1 MRSSRIARLDGKS
14 VIVGIALAAAGV
26 LLAGAGKPDDANAKV
41 LPVRFLVLESST
53 LGEPENGY
61 QSHLLKVCPHYGK
74 IDTDS
79 LKFRLSKE
87 TQEIKLIL
95 LTGEGHKISRG
106 DIIGFDSFQQLK
118 FNPGS
123 QTVRHLPDGTH
134 ELVP

>member
-1 MRSSRIARLDGKS
+1 MNSRPTVAPQGLKTNPS
-14 VIVGIALAAAGV
+14 EQQLLALAAEC
-26 LLAGAGKPDDANAKV
+26 KNEIN
-41 LPVRFLVLESST
+41 PVRHNS
-53 LGEPENGY
+53 P
-61 QSHLLKVCPHYGK
+61 QAQLLKICPHYCK

-95 LTGEGHKISRG
+95 LTGEGHKIARG

-118 FNPGS
+118 ISPGA
-123 QTVRHLPDGTH
+123 QIVRHLPDGGQ